1 MSDNYIKS
9 FLDDL
14 KRYSVATTKPNNRP
28 NPKTEIEMMQFQI
41 EWLLAV
47 NEELKE
53 ENKKLKNGRNS

>member
-1 MSDNYIKS
+1 
-9 FLDDL
+9 
-14 KRYSVATTKPNNRP
+14 
-28 NPKTEIEMMQFQI
+28 MMQFQI

>member
-14 KRYSVATTKPNNRP
+14 KRYSIASTKPNNRA
-28 NPKTEIEMMQFQI
+28 NPKTEIEILQFQI

-53 ENKKLKNGRNS
+53 EIKKLKHGRNS

>member
-14 KRYSVATTKPNNRP
+14 KRYSISSTKPNNRQ
-28 NPKTEIEMMQFQI
+28 NPKTEIEIMQFQI

-53 ENKKLKNGRNS
+53 EIKKLKQ

>member
-14 KRYSVATTKPNNRP
+14 KRYSVVSTKPNNRL